1 MKTIICDRT
10 KGVVKSLLPFCL
22 FTLLPLLVSCEK
34 EIPIDY
40 REVDRLYVAEAAVTQ
55 DGTSVRLSTTQ
66 SVNDNSQGHYVED
79 AVVVVSLPRYEVT
92 DTLRYAGKGIYK
104 SSLAGVA
111 GETYDMDIYVGGRHF
126 HSSSVMQQ
134 EPQVQSLRFVWQKM
148 LSETMLFA
156 DLRLQ
161 DTPGENSYYFM
172 HIYRNNIG
180 YRWAVMSD
188 DKNKNGE
195 LQQLFQCSTRRDMD
209 KGDEDALQ
217 EGDRIR
223 LEVRAIDRTAY
234 DYLYSMQVMDNA
246 GTNPIENFSGG
257 CLGYFSAYHAVTLNS
272 VFHIA
277 DVEEDD

>member
-1 MKTIICDRT
+1 MKTIVIDRT
-10 KGVVKSLLPFCL
+10 KGVVKSLLPFYLITFICL
-22 FTLLPLLVSCEK
+22 FVSCEK

-55 DGTSVRLSTTQ
+55 DGTTVRLSTTQ
-66 SVNDNSQGHYVED
+66 SVNDNSQDHYVEG
-79 AVVVVSLPRYEVT
+79 AVIVVSLPRYDFA
-92 DTLRYAGKGIYK
+92 DTLRYTGKGIYK
-104 SSLAGVA
+104 SSVAGEA
-111 GETYDMDIYVGGRHF
+111 GETYDMDIYIGGRHF

-134 EPQVQSLRFVWQKM
+134 EPQVQSLRFVWKKM

-161 DTPGENSYYFM
+161 DTPDENSYYFM
-172 HIYRNNIG
+172 HIYRNGIG
-180 YRWAVMSD
+180 YRWAVMKD

-195 LQQLFQCSTRRDMD
+195 LQQLFQCSTKRDMD

-217 EGDRIR
+217 DGDRIR

-257 CLGYFSAYHAVTLNS
+257 CLGYFSAYHVVSLNS
-272 VFHIA
+272 TFHIA
-277 DVEEDD
+277 DIEEED